1 MCCLIQSDIYPRR
14 ITTPNCLLWCFPA
27 VVSQLG
33 FNMTGW
39 IFRLLALFLCQILSY
54 IFVIANLMYTMII
67 TNFNMIQ
74 CCVQKV
80 HDSAQFS
87 DITFQWK
94 IYSRGT
100 VLLRCNLCS
109 HSFVFSS
116 CFFFC
121 PPSSF
126 RWDFPVFL
134 PEVAFIS
141 RFGRKADSYS
151 EIQFGAIFHLLVNN
165 RTPHRSKPIIIR
177 GPTTILRP
185 KNC

>member
-1 MCCLIQSDIYPRR
+1 M
-14 ITTPNCLLWCFPA
+14 
-27 VVSQLG
+27 SQLG

-39 IFRLLALFLCQILSY
+39 IFRLLTLSLCQILSY
-54 IFVIANLMYTMII
+54 IFVIANIMYTMVI
-67 TNFNMIQ
+67 TNFNLIQ
-74 CCVQKV
+74 CCVQEV

-94 IYSRGT
+94 IYSWGT
-100 VLLRCNLCS
+100 VLLHCDLYS

-126 RWDFPVFL
+126 RSDVPVFL
-134 PEVAFIS
+134 PEAAFTLCL
-141 RFGRKADSYS
+141 GRKADNYS

-165 RTPHRSKPIIIR
+165 RTPIVIR
-177 GPTTILRP
+177 EPTTILGS
-185 KNC
+185 KYL